1 MSRYHDYVDEELGG
15 AFANVESIRQK
26 LREVNRAYLEKSS
39 KYDSFYEAYQK
50 TAEVIMVNRQALEAF
65 TATLGKDL
73 EFNSLK
79 KTLWIDEKTF
89 PALKTRENGIAI
101 WREKFSR

>member
-1 MSRYHDYVDEELGG
+1 MCFSDLDTRLLYPVSRYHDYVDEELGG

-65 TATLGKDL
+65 TATLGKYL

-79 KTLWIDEKTF
+79 NL
-89 PALKTRENGIAI
+89 AN
-101 WREKFSR
+101 